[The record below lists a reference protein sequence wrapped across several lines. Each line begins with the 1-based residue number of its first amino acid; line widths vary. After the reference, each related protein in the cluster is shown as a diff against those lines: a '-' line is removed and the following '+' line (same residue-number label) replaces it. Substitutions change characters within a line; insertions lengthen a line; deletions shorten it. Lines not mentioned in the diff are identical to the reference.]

1 MSQSYTFPTV
11 VVQSFLTFTAKR
23 WGISPTVTFTNG
35 ATADSEVV
43 SVSSSNNI
51 TVQIATGS
59 TTMAQIKAAIE
70 AHVVTSGFSANDLVT
85 VTITGGHTADAV
97 KTLVNATLSGAT
109 LAVKA
114 TLVVGILRV
123 NAHTAGTAGNS
134 IRLRF
139 TAGAV
144 AGSEVVTVSTNDI
157 SVQIADGVS
166 SFGQI
171 SNALDASGA
180 ASALVDQVSTGPAL
194 FAAVSNPALDSPTPN
209 TAQFTAHVADLSSY
223 TNLAGGLAAAPA
235 VVVVQGITITSN
247 TNDPTQNGATFTA
260 TEGATAGAEVVTV
273 TGNNVSVQ
281 IQNGVSTVTQVRTAL
296 QAAGSFTALYT
307 ATGTSST
314 AVVTVNAEA
323 MSGALA
329 GNPGLGFEADQTN
342 VTLTTSYQYLR
353 FENVMGE
360 ITLVN
365 DETSG
370 SKVLSFSWDGVNV
383 HGLLAAT
390 QTVSFVKCN
399 KSGVYVKYVTAS
411 PAFRI
416 MATAQ

>member
-1 MSQSYTFPTV
+1 MSQVYTYPTLT
-11 VVQSFLTFTAKR
+11 VQSFLVFTGKR
-23 WGISPTVTFTNG
+23 WGFNPTITFTNG
-35 ATADSEVV
+35 ATAGSEVV
-43 SVSSSNNI
+43 TVDSSGNI
-51 TVQIATGS
+51 TVQISTGV
-59 TTMAQIKAAIE
+59 TTMAQIVTAIN
-70 AHVVTSGFSANDLVT
+70 AQVSTTGPSASDLVSVTAGSHGSTT
-85 VTITGGHTADAV
+85 VT
-97 KTLVNATLSGAT
+97 TLVNATLAGAT
-109 LAVKA
+109 AAVKA

-144 AGSEVVTVSTNDI
+144 AGSEVVSVSTNDI

-171 SNALDASGA
+171 SDAIDASGA
-180 ASALVDQVSTGPAL
+180 ASALVDQVSTGPGL
-194 FAAVSNPALDSPTPN
+194 YVLPKNSSIDSPTFASP
-209 TAQFTAHVADLSSY
+209 AIAHVADLSAY

-235 VVVVQGITITSN
+235 VVVVQGITVTSI

-296 QAAGSFTALYT
+296 QAAGAFTALYV

-314 AVVTVNAEA
+314 AVFTVNAEVLA
-323 MSGALA
+323 GASA
-329 GNPGLGFEADQTN
+329 GNPGLGFYTDQSIT
-342 VTLTTSYQYLR
+342 TLTTTYQYLR
-353 FENVMGE
+353 FENVLGD
-360 ITLVN
+360 ITFAN
-365 DETSG
+365 DESAGTA
-370 SKVLSFSWDGVNV
+370 KLLSFSWDGVNV
-383 HGLLAAT
+383 HGIVTAAT
-390 QTVSFVKCN
+390 NISFNRAN
-399 KSGVYVKYVTAS
+399 KSGVYVKYVTNS

-416 MATAQ
+416 IAVAQ